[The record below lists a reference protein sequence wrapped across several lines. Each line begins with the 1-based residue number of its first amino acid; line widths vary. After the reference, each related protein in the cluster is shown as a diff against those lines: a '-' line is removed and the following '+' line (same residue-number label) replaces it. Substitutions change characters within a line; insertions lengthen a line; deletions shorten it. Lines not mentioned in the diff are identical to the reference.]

1 MDTAMKILAVSCT
14 ENSGKAGVLGFNELF
29 IAFPDS
35 CLPEVS
41 NFKKLV
47 SPFALFQSCHTY

>member
-1 MDTAMKILAVSCT
+1 MKILAVSCT